1 MLIRHWPALRFA
13 YVSEIGQR
21 PPGNISSVAKALD
34 RAISASERLAAQ
46 PDAAKN
52 AEQFAS
58 LVEQLRALR
67 TRAGNGETITTDEL
81 GAVVRFVSDWL
92 PDEQFGLIGQLGAV
106 VRAAQ
111 RSGGRKR
118 RSPQKT
124 D

>member
-1 MLIRHWPALRFA
+1 MLIRHECALRFA

-21 PPGNISSVAKALD
+21 PGGSVGAVAKALD
-34 RAISASERLAAQ
+34 RAITAAERTAAQ
-46 PDAAKN
+46 SGGAQN
-52 AEQFAS
+52 AEQFTS
-58 LVEQLRALR
+58 LLEQLRALR
-67 TRAGNGETITTDEL
+67 TRAANGETITTDEL

-118 RSPQKT
+118 RSAQKT